1 MLYPSLSPSAPCPPD
16 AVAVK
21 PLPMKMKIQVMH
33 FTWTQ
38 TSCIDTEY
46 LLMLKG
52 NLLGDSQAM
61 VDVSS
66 YWTNITYFEIPLPC
80 STSYVA
86 TVESRNAAG
95 TSGPSVSINRT
106 TGKRHSHVN
115 RDIINVLFTTENVSC
130 GKTAIHN

>member
-1 MLYPSLSPSAPCPPD
+1 MLYPSLSPLAPCPPD

-21 PLPMKMKIQVMH
+21 LLPMQMKIQVMH

-38 TSCIDTEY
+38 TSCTDTEY

-52 NLLGDSQAM
+52 SLLGDNQAM
-61 VDVSS
+61 VDISS
-66 YWTNITYFEIPLPC
+66 YWTNMTYFEIPLPC

-95 TSGPSVSINRT
+95 ISGPSVSLNRT
-106 TGKRHSHVN
+106 TGKWLSSLHPISLQTLNQKKNIYV
-115 RDIINVLFTTENVSC
+115 
-130 GKTAIHN
+130 G